1 MSKPGQMFTQ
11 SNREFHKAVKDG
23 DLKTVLAR
31 LDKGHNIEQVDG
43 MNNTPLKNAIY
54 SKRHDIISALLDRGA
69 NFDEGNVYM
78 VCAHGDIVALKL
90 LVAHGADFDA
100 VDRRSW
106 ALQLHVVGPRGDHR
120 GSARH
125 RILNCRHLARH
136 LASFL
141 MKGRQHFGY
150 TSA

>member
-54 SKRHDIISALLDRGA
+54 SKRHRAAGRPPGLGAAPDSQLPAPRASSRFIS
-69 NFDEGNVYM
+69 DEGP
-78 VCAHGDIVALKL
+78 AALWIYL
-90 LVAHGADFDA
+90 SLMSCTTLRA
-100 VDRRSW
+100 
-106 ALQLHVVGPRGDHR
+106 
-120 GSARH
+120 
-125 RILNCRHLARH
+125 
-136 LASFL
+136 ASS
-141 MKGRQHFGY
+141 GRLSSIAFY
-150 TSA
+150 Y

>member
-106 ALQLHVVGPRGDHR
+106 APRSASGRDGR
-120 GSARH
+120 TPLMGACGS
-125 RILNCRHLARH
+125 NCL
-136 LASFL
+136 L
-141 MKGRQHFGY
+141 Y
-150 TSA
+150 TSPSPRD